1 MIKILLPILLGLGW
15 AWFMYR
21 MSVSR
26 LSADLDKN
34 SRPIDDPEL
43 EVLVR
48 RMGRQVEIEHLQAH
62 MYQMDAINGLA
73 APDGRIFITT
83 GLFDR
88 YKRGEVTA
96 GEVASVIAHELGH
109 VARGHHKRRMI
120 DWTGQNAARMALGMV
135 LSRVIP
141 FIGFYI
147 ANILSS
153 LLMAKLSR
161 RDEFEA
167 DEYASALMI
176 SSGLGVGP
184 QISLFQKLGKLSP
197 TGQGVAWLMSHPP
210 TKDRIAAIE
219 AVTDVPLVIHGGS
232 GVPVAQR
239 QKLARNSAICKFNI
253 GTELRLAFGAA
264 MREAVNRDPDRFDRV
279 TILKETID
287 PVETAARN
295 VIRALSSRA
304 GS

>member
-1 MIKILLPILLGLGW
+1 MIKLLLPILLAVGW
-15 AWFMYR
+15 AYAMYR
-21 MSVSR
+21 MSIGR
-26 LSADLDKN
+26 LSADLDQN

-43 EVLVR
+43 EAIVR
-48 RMGRQVEIEHLQAH
+48 RMGRQVEIDHLQAH
-62 MYQMDAINGLA
+62 MYRMDAINGLA
-73 APDGRIFITT
+73 SPDGRIFITT
-83 GLFDR
+83 GLFER

-167 DEYASALMI
+167 DEYASALMM
-176 SSGLGVGP
+176 SAGLGVEP
-184 QISLFQKLGKLSP
+184 QISLFQKLAKLSP
-197 TGQGVAWLMSHPP
+197 SGKGVAWLMSHPP
-210 TKDRIAAIE
+210 TEDRIAAIE
-219 AVTDVPLVIHGGS
+219 ARS
-232 GVPVAQR
+232 
-239 QKLARNSAICKFNI
+239 QKWAEK
-253 GTELRLAFGAA
+253 
-264 MREAVNRDPDRFDRV
+264 
-279 TILKETID
+279 
-287 PVETAARN
+287 VE
-295 VIRALSSRA
+295 S
-304 GS
+304 

>member
-1 MIKILLPILLGLGW
+1 MIKLLLPILLAVGW
-15 AWFMYR
+15 AYAMYR
-21 MSVSR
+21 MSIGR
-26 LSADLDKN
+26 LSVDLDQN

-43 EVLVR
+43 EAIVR
-48 RMGRQVEIEHLQAH
+48 RMGRQVEIDHLQAH
-62 MYQMDAINGLA
+62 MYRMDAINGLA

-83 GLFDR
+83 GLFER

-153 LLMAKLSR
+153 LLMAKLSH

-167 DEYASALMI
+167 DEYASALMM
-176 SSGLGVGP
+176 SAGLGVGP
-184 QISLFQKLGKLSP
+184 QISLFQKLAKLSP
-197 TGQGVAWLMSHPP
+197 SGKGVAWLMSHPP
-210 TKDRIAAIE
+210 TEDRIAAIE
-219 AVTDVPLVIHGGS
+219 ARS
-232 GVPVAQR
+232 
-239 QKLARNSAICKFNI
+239 QKWAEK
-253 GTELRLAFGAA
+253 
-264 MREAVNRDPDRFDRV
+264 
-279 TILKETID
+279 
-287 PVETAARN
+287 VE
-295 VIRALSSRA
+295 S
-304 GS
+304 

>member
-1 MIKILLPILLGLGW
+1 MIKLLLPILLAMGW
-15 AWFMYR
+15 AYAMYR
-21 MSVSR
+21 MSIGR
-26 LSADLDKN
+26 LSADLDQN

-43 EVLVR
+43 EAIVR

-88 YKRGEVTA
+88 YKRGEVSA

-153 LLMAKLSR
+153 LLMSKLSR

-167 DEYASALMI
+167 DEYASALMV
-176 SSGLGVGP
+176 SSGLGVEP

-197 TGQGVAWLMSHPP
+197 SGKGVAWLMSHPSSE
-210 TKDRIAAIE
+210 DRIAAIHE
-219 AVTDVPLVIHGGS
+219 RT
-232 GVPVAQR
+232 
-239 QKLARNSAICKFNI
+239 QKWSEK
-253 GTELRLAFGAA
+253 
-264 MREAVNRDPDRFDRV
+264 
-279 TILKETID
+279 
-287 PVETAARN
+287 VE
-295 VIRALSSRA
+295 S
-304 GS
+304 

>member
-1 MIKILLPILLGLGW
+1 MIKLLLPILLAVGW
-15 AWFMYR
+15 AYAMYR
-21 MSVSR
+21 MSIGR
-26 LSADLDKN
+26 LSADLDQN

-43 EVLVR
+43 EAIVR
-48 RMGRQVEIEHLQAH
+48 RMGRQVEIDHLQAH
-62 MYQMDAINGLA
+62 MYRMDAINGLA

-83 GLFDR
+83 GLFER

-167 DEYASALMI
+167 DEYASALMM
-176 SSGLGVGP
+176 SAGLGVGP
-184 QISLFQKLGKLSP
+184 QISLFQKLAKLSP
-197 TGQGVAWLMSHPP
+197 SGKGVAWLMSHPS
-210 TKDRIAAIE
+210 TEDRIAAIE
-219 AVTDVPLVIHGGS
+219 ARS
-232 GVPVAQR
+232 E
-239 QKLARNSAICKFNI
+239 KW
-253 GTELRLAFGAA
+253 AA
-264 MREAVNRDPDRFDRV
+264 
-279 TILKETID
+279 K
-287 PVETAARN
+287 VE
-295 VIRALSSRA
+295 S
-304 GS
+304 

>member
-1 MIKILLPILLGLGW
+1 MIKLLLPILLAVGW
-15 AWFMYR
+15 AYAMYR
-21 MSVSR
+21 MSIGR
-26 LSADLDKN
+26 LSADLNQN

-43 EVLVR
+43 EAMVR

-62 MYQMDAINGLA
+62 MYRMDAINGLA

-83 GLFDR
+83 GLFER

-120 DWTGQNAARMALGMV
+120 DWTGQNAARMAFGMV
-135 LSRVIP
+135 LSRIIP

-167 DEYASALMI
+167 DEYASALMVA
-176 SSGLGVGP
+176 SGLGVEP
-184 QISLFQKLGKLSP
+184 QVSLFQKLAKLSP
-197 TGQGVAWLMSHPP
+197 SGKGVAWLMSHPS
-210 TKDRIAAIE
+210 TDDRIAAIHE
-219 AVTDVPLVIHGGS
+219 RS
-232 GVPVAQR
+232 
-239 QKLARNSAICKFNI
+239 QKWAEK
-253 GTELRLAFGAA
+253 
-264 MREAVNRDPDRFDRV
+264 
-279 TILKETID
+279 
-287 PVETAARN
+287 VE
-295 VIRALSSRA
+295 S
-304 GS
+304 